1 MDHFRYEG
9 GVLHA
14 ESIPV
19 PAIAR
24 AAGTPC
30 YIYSAST
37 LRDHFDRIVE
47 AFAPLDPL
55 VCFAIKSCGNLSV
68 VRTLV
73 ERGAGVDIVSAGE
86 LHRARLAGCDPSHCV
101 YAGAGKTDA
110 EIEAAIEAGVGWFN
124 IESEQ
129 EFDVVASI
137 AGRMGRVARAALRV
151 NPDVDP
157 QTHRYTT
164 TGTRETKFGVDI
176 ERARRFF
183 ETRGGDPRCRL
194 EGIHLHIGSP
204 VYDVGA
210 YEQALGRALALADEV
225 ERDLGHRIAMID
237 LGGGFGADYET
248 GRSPAAADY
257 AARLVP
263 MLEARVRAGLQV
275 ILEPGRTI
283 AANAGILVVRCV
295 YTKRSGDKTFVI
307 CDGGMNVLM
316 RPCHYG
322 AFHFTWPVR
331 VGSEHEP
338 PARREQLE
346 LPGLVR
352 CDVVGPICES
362 GDFLAEGRELPP
374 VERGDLIAVFGAG
387 AYGMSMANHY
397 NAVPLPAEVLVDGDR
412 ATLVRQRETLE
423 DLVRHELE
431 PSALALADDVPPP
444 LVEPRLERAEAGT
457 ATGSSAS

>member
-14 ESIPV
+14 ESVPI

-30 YIYSAST
+30 YVYSAST
-37 LRDHFDRIVE
+37 LRDHHDRIAA

-55 VCFAIKSCGNLSV
+55 ICFAIKSCPNLSV
-68 VRTLV
+68 ARTLI

-86 LHRARLAGCDPSHCV
+86 LHRARLAGCDPAHCV
-101 YAGAGKTDA
+101 FAGAGKTDA

-129 EFDVVASI
+129 EFDVVAAI
-137 AGRMGRVARAALRV
+137 AGRLGRPARAALRV

-157 QTHRYTT
+157 RTHRYTT

-183 ETRGGDPRCRL
+183 ETRGADPRCRL

-204 VYDVGA
+204 VYDVAA
-210 YEQALGRALALADEV
+210 YEQALGKALALADEV
-225 ERDLGHRIAMID
+225 QRDLGVRLRMID

-248 GRSPAAADY
+248 GRSPLAADY

-263 MLEARVRAGLQV
+263 MLRERVADGLQV
-275 ILEPGRTI
+275 VLEPGRTI
-283 AANAGILVVRCV
+283 TANAGVLLVRCV
-295 YTKRSGDKTFVI
+295 YTKQGGDKTFVI

-322 AFHFTWPVR
+322 AFHFTWPAVVR
-331 VGSEHEP
+331 PEHV
-338 PARREQLE
+338 PADRRETMD
-346 LPGLVR
+346 LPGLQV

-362 GDFLAEGRELPP
+362 GDFLAEGRALPP
-374 VERGDLIAVFGAG
+374 VARGDLVAVFGAG

-412 ATLVRQRETLE
+412 VTLVRRRETVD
-423 DLVRHELE
+423 DLVRHELDPAPLPISGE
-431 PSALALADDVPPP
+431 PPPP
-444 LVEPRLERAEAGT
+444 LVEPVL
-457 ATGSSAS
+457 ATPACEVTT